1 MTNRAQPPPPPGVRQ
16 AQPGSGFDAQQPGY
30 LHPHHPAQ
38 YKTVAHQEERYY
50 DQQQQDQDSTPP
62 PHPQSRQGGY
72 QQLRPG
78 VAGGRG
84 SDVEAYG
91 QGWGSDVAKLQQQ
104 DSRGRVYMP
113 IDQHVQQ
120 GSRGRAMDQR
130 EQQGSRGR
138 AYAAMGQQEQREQED
153 VYGQQR
159 AGGRTMVDGGYS
171 QAYDSEVAAGWQH
184 QGGFAGAEAGV
195 YVQPGWG
202 GAEGQ
207 AKASPG
213 PPPPP
218 RPPPPSLS
226 PSLAWRGEEPHG
238 GLSGAMGGGGAPGG
252 LQGGPL
258 RASWGSGG
266 GGGGMPAILDAIK
279 EGSYHLRRP
288 SQSARL
294 RQSHSVG
301 PEAKLR
307 QSESLAL
314 SPSSQQLLIERA
326 RQMRCMMSPVDGDSD
341 EEAYW

>member
-120 GSRGRAMDQR
+120 GSRGLVGGQWWMGATARPTTQR
-130 EQQGSRGR
+130 WQQGGSTRGALQGRRLGCMYSQVGAGPRGR
-138 AYAAMGQQEQREQED
+138 QRPAQ
-153 VYGQQR
+153 
-159 AGGRTMVDGGYS
+159 GR
-171 QAYDSEVAAGWQH
+171 
-184 QGGFAGAEAGV
+184 
-195 YVQPGWG
+195 
-202 GAEGQ
+202 
-207 AKASPG
+207 
-213 PPPPP
+213 P
-218 RPPPPSLS
+218 RPHGHPPLLS
-226 PSLAWRGEEPHG
+226 
-238 GLSGAMGGGGAPGG
+238 
-252 LQGGPL
+252 
-258 RASWGSGG
+258 
-266 GGGGMPAILDAIK
+266 
-279 EGSYHLRRP
+279 HLP
-288 SQSARL
+288 
-294 RQSHSVG
+294 
-301 PEAKLR
+301 
-307 QSESLAL
+307 
-314 SPSSQQLLIERA
+314 
-326 RQMRCMMSPVDGDSD
+326 
-341 EEAYW
+341 